1 MTHQHPFRFGV
12 LGSNAQSREE
22 WASRARKIE
31 DYGYSTLLMG
41 DHVEL
46 GVLPAMIG
54 LMAAADATST
64 LRLGSYV
71 LSNDFRHPVL
81 LAKEA
86 AALDLLSDGRLELGL
101 GAGWLASEYKQIGMS
116 FDSPAVRVDRFKE
129 ALHIIKTILADGSL
143 SFDGEYY
150 SVTGLEKL
158 PKSLQQPYPSIMIGG
173 AGKRMLS
180 IAGREANIVAFAL
193 SNQENIA
200 KNVNEATS
208 AGFMQKVDWVRQ
220 AAGARFSELEL
231 NVLIGAVIVTE
242 HRQQVVQRFVERLG
256 VSTEQ
261 VLEIPFFLMG
271 DVDQICDA
279 LYARRE
285 QYGISY
291 TVILNDS
298 MEAFAPV
305 VARLAGK

>member
-1 MTHQHPFRFGV
+1 MAHQRPFRFGV

-22 WASRARKIE
+22 WANRAREIE

-46 GVLPAMIG
+46 GTLPAMIG
-54 LMAAADATST
+54 LMAAADVTST
-64 LRLGSYV
+64 LRVGTYV

-86 AALDLLSDGRLELGL
+86 AALDLLSDGRLEFGL
-101 GAGWLASEYKQIGMS
+101 GAGWLAAEYEQMGIS
-116 FDSPAVRVDRFKE
+116 FDPPAVRVGRFKE
-129 ALHIIKTILADGSL
+129 ALSIIKSLLANGSA
-143 SFDGEYY
+143 SFNGEYY
-150 SVTGLEKL
+150 SVTGIEKL
-158 PKSLQQPYPSIMIGG
+158 AKSLQRPYPPVMIGG

-180 IAGREANIVAFAL
+180 IAGREADIVAFAL

-200 KNVNEATS
+200 KNVGEATS

-242 HRQQVVQRFVERLG
+242 NRQQVVQRFVERLG
-256 VSTEQ
+256 VSAEQ
-261 VLEIPFFLMG
+261 VLEIPFFLIG
-271 DVDQICDA
+271 NVDQICDT

-285 QYGISY
+285 QYGVSY

-298 MEAFAPV
+298 MESFAPV

>member
-71 LSNDFRHPVL
+71 LSNDFRHPVF

-101 GAGWLASEYKQIGMS
+101 GAGWLAAEYEQVGIS

-129 ALHIIKTILADGSL
+129 GLHIIKTILTDGSL

-150 SVTGLEKL
+150 SVAGLEKL
-158 PKSLQQPYPSIMIGG
+158 PKSLQRPYPPIMIGG

-200 KNVNEATS
+200 KNVNEATA

-256 VSTEQ
+256 VSAER

-271 DVDQICDA
+271 DVDQICDT

-285 QYGISY
+285 QYGLSY

>member
-22 WASRARKIE
+22 WVSRARKIE

-71 LSNDFRHPVL
+71 LSNDFRHPIL

-101 GAGWLASEYKQIGMS
+101 GAGWLASEYKQIGIS

-150 SVTGLEKL
+150 SAAGLEKL
-158 PKSLQQPYPSIMIGG
+158 PKSLQRPYPPIMIGG

-200 KNVNEATS
+200 KNVHEATS

-256 VSTEQ
+256 VTAEQ
-261 VLEIPFFLMG
+261 VLEIPFFLIG

-285 QYGISY
+285 QYSLSY